1 MVTWTL
7 IKHSSDYICMIQH
20 NYYCKPFL
28 YFTVSPTT
36 QIKPTGPSC
45 LTDDQCKS
53 RVHYH
58 DNLWALFVPRLPLT
72 GLQTNWPLDGTFTHY
87 KYHVSFFSVYC
98 SKRITNEL
106 KYIFIIIN
114 IFQLIVNFSLN
125 FWHLPVNMNLV

>member
-45 LTDDQCKS
+45 LTDDQSKS
-53 RVHYH
+53 TVHYH
-58 DNLWALFVPRLPLT
+58 DNLCALLVPRLPLT
-72 GLQTNWPLDGTFTHY
+72 RLQTTWPLDGTFTYY
-87 KYHVSFFSVYC
+87 KYQDF
-98 SKRITNEL
+98 
-106 KYIFIIIN
+106 
-114 IFQLIVNFSLN
+114 FQLIVQKELQIKYNIYIYTINKYFFSSLLI
-125 FWHLPVNMNLV
+125 FLSIFGTCQQT

>member
-45 LTDDQCKS
+45 LTDDQSKS

-58 DNLWALFVPRLPLT
+58 DNLCALLVPRLPLT
-72 GLQTNWPLDGTFTHY
+72 RLQTTWPLDGTFTYY
-87 KYHVSFFSVYC
+87 KYQDF
-98 SKRITNEL
+98 
-106 KYIFIIIN
+106 
-114 IFQLIVNFSLN
+114 FQLIVQKELQIKYNIYIYTINKYFFSSLLI
-125 FWHLPVNMNLV
+125 FLSIFGTCQQT